1 MQKSY
6 KYLYGVAVVLIVLAA
21 LVGILATRQSAFGA
35 TPTTDSASNMTTLLG
50 GSGTIAAVIGGIM
63 QLLTIIRNSQ
73 GTNVENAPHQ
83 AIFSAILAAMDVAN
97 GKAAETKG
105 SQTLGKGTLSWDVKF
120 VPTDPPQP
128 APPA

>member
-1 MQKSY
+1 MQSSY
-6 KYLYGVAVVLIVLAA
+6 KYLYGVAVVLIVATA
-21 LVGILATRQSAFGA
+21 VVATSATRQSAFGA
-35 TPTTDSASNMTTLLG
+35 APTSDTASNLTTLLG

-120 VPTDPPQP
+120 VPVEPPPVTP
-128 APPA
+128 A